1 MTAAGATRRA
11 GAQHMDRSVEFP
23 SSPPP
28 PRLSYRIGVTG
39 HRAKVL
45 DPGQTA
51 RVAADLKDVFSR
63 IRKEAEAVLAQSPE
77 FYAPEPPLLRLVT
90 PLADGADTMAA
101 DAAVEN
107 GFEINAILPFPREDY
122 ERDFDE
128 AGRERL
134 RAHLARAKAVFELD
148 GRRGDAHE
156 ETLSYLATGHMTLK
170 QCDLLVAVWDGENPR
185 GLGGTGMIVE
195 AATQQR
201 IPIIWVHAGESRPPC
216 LLSQELGC
224 AEPLDA
230 ISDLM
235 ARELAPP
242 VGSESESGDAARR
255 AATEYFG
262 ETEKRANYSHMYRLF
277 EAVIQLKRPRFE
289 SLRRRPYLEKSRA
302 EWSPDTH
309 ADGRIN
315 QFLLPRYAWA
325 DNLATYYSDIYR
337 SSYLANYLLSA
348 VAVFL
353 ALAALVLGGGKTPWL
368 IAEVVVILTILF
380 ITLKGKAD
388 RWHEK
393 WIDYRQLAEQLRH
406 LRYLYIVGGEANE
419 SRAPHEYEG
428 GARDRSW
435 VQWRYNAAVR
445 EMGLA
450 DARCT
455 RDFKL
460 SVAGSYL
467 GSELDPQISYH
478 KAKSCSQHR
487 IEHGLHVFGEIVF
500 AATLAACLGYLA
512 IILAAEIKLF
522 DGAYA
527 LKDALK
533 YWVVMATAFLPAL
546 GAALLG
552 IRVQGEF
559 STTAE
564 RSEAMRRRLA
574 ALRQEMGDRL
584 ADGEI
589 SMLELQRFVEAGAE
603 TMLIE
608 IVDWR
613 FVYSSKPLSLPA

>member
-1 MTAAGATRRA
+1 M
-11 GAQHMDRSVEFP
+11 Q
-23 SSPPP
+23 
-28 PRLSYRIGVTG
+28 RI
-39 HRAKVL
+39 AS
-45 DPGQTA
+45 
-51 RVAADLKDVFSR
+51 DLNEVFGR
-63 IRKEAEAVLAQSPE
+63 IRQEAEAVHAQNPE
-77 FYAPEPPLLRLVT
+77 FYATAAPLLRLVT

-107 GFEINAILPFPREDY
+107 GFEINAILPFPRQDY

-134 RAHLARAKAVFELD
+134 QAHLARAKAVFELD

-201 IPIIWVHAGESRPPC
+201 IPIIWVNARESRPPC

-224 AEPLDA
+224 AEPFDA

-242 VGSESESGDAARR
+242 FGGEADSGNSSQR
-255 AATEYFG
+255 AATDYLG
-262 ETEKRANYSHMYRLF
+262 ETEKRVNYSHVFRVF
-277 EAVIQLKRPRFE
+277 EAVIQLKAPKFD
-289 SLRRRPYLEKSRA
+289 SFRRKSYLEKSRA
-302 EWSPDTH
+302 DWSSDTYT
-309 ADGRIN
+309 DDKIT
-315 QFLLPRYAWA
+315 QFLLPRFAWA
-325 DNLATYYSDIYR
+325 DNLATHYAEIYR
-337 SSYLANYLLSA
+337 SSYIANYLLSA

-353 ALAALVLGGGKTPWL
+353 ALAALVFGGGKTPWL

-380 ITLKGKAD
+380 ITLKGKSD

-435 VQWRYNAAVR
+435 VQWLYNAAVR

-450 DARCT
+450 DTRCT
-455 RDFKL
+455 EEFKR
-460 SVAGSYL
+460 SVSGSYL
-467 GSELDPQISYH
+467 ESELDPQISYH
-478 KAKSCSQHR
+478 KAKSHSQHR

-512 IILAAEIKLF
+512 IILAAEMKLF
-522 DGAYA
+522 DGAYE

-564 RSEAMRRRLA
+564 RSEAMGRRLA
-574 ALRQEMGDRL
+574 ALRQEMGGRL